1 MIHHIHHALDATTVT
16 RVRQAIE
23 QGKWVDGKSTAGTQS
38 AAAKKNLQ
46 LAQDDALNIALGEQV
61 VKALSTNAQFFSAS
75 LPKRVYPPLFN
86 RYAGSHNVFGDHID
100 NAIRTHPLS
109 ARHVRTDLSFT
120 LFLSDPQE
128 YEGGGLVIGQDGPT
142 AGYKLPAGD
151 LLLYDAG
158 TIHRVEPVT
167 RGVRYGCFSW
177 VESMIREPQKRD
189 LLYAMDIAIIRLREQ
204 CGDDQAL
211 VSMTGCY
218 HNLLRMWA
226 DV

>member
-1 MIHHIHHALDATTVT
+1 MIHHIHHALDAETVAQ
-16 RVRQAIE
+16 VRQAIE
-23 QGKWVDGKSTAGTQS
+23 QGKWEDGKSTAGTQS
-38 AAAKKNLQ
+38 ALAKKNLQ
-46 LAQDDALNIALGEQV
+46 LPQDDALSIALGERV
-61 VKALSTNAQFFSAS
+61 VKALSSNAQFFTAA

-120 LFLSDPQE
+120 IFLSEPQD
-128 YEGGGLVIGQDGPT
+128 YEGGGLVIGQEGP
-142 AGYKLPAGD
+142 AGGYKLAAGD

-177 VESMIREPQKRD
+177 IESMIREPQKRD
-189 LLYAMDIAIIRLREQ
+189 LLYTMDLAIMQLREQ

-226 DV
+226 EV